1 LKEDQG
7 LTPDGRIKKPNVT
20 VLLHSIIAS
29 WQYISPEV
37 LMKGRKMCCV
47 FNSLGGTDDNM
58 LWSFSE
64 EDGNVRSEC
73 EKMKVLTVKM

>member
-1 LKEDQG
+1 
-7 LTPDGRIKKPNVT
+7 LTPGGRIKKPNVT
-20 VLLHSIIAS
+20 FLFHSIITA

-37 LMKGRKMCCV
+37 LVNGSKKCCI
-47 FNSLGGTDDNM
+47 FNSVGGTDDM
-58 LWSFSE
+58 LWIFSE